1 MLYTLNVRK
10 ISAKEHQLADSC
22 TADEI
27 SVSEKLFWRYLEN
40 ISRILGN
47 YKNLK
52 KTKIAKFKI
61 SSVLIAQLI
70 SVTAVE

>member
-1 MLYTLNVRK
+1 MLHTLNVGK

-40 ISRILGN
+40 VSRILRN

-52 KTKIAKFKI
+52 GTKIAKFKVY
-61 SSVLIAQLI
+61 SV
-70 SVTAVE
+70 

>member
-1 MLYTLNVRK
+1 MLHTLNVGK

-22 TADEI
+22 AADEI

-40 ISRILGN
+40 VSRIIRN

-52 KTKIAKFKI
+52 GTKIAKFKV
-61 SSVLIAQLI
+61 SSV
-70 SVTAVE
+70 